1 MFRAPTA
8 ASSGPPPSLQASS
21 PAPAASSAASA
32 PFDEIAGL
40 REFHRLQD
48 RALPWIKQ
56 LSAAWAV
63 PHPAVVDFNLASDR
77 YMRAVDSPGMH
88 GGLAA
93 LQEACAHLERVAAP
107 ATNVAAMPP
116 GAMPADRFSAGTD
129 TPRLVRTRLET
140 SQLMRRLG
148 QCGPSARRL
157 LSTRKQFLGRLDMF
171 AARGLQGGSPSSADR
186 LVSQNALQRI
196 EQILAASRQLRGCP
210 EAQLAPLAREQARL
224 VAKQRQLRESG
235 IVDAHALNSSEARG
249 RRLLAV
255 YTAATPRDLARA
267 LASYEAFLDGLPRR
281 HAAEATS
288 HPAPPLP
295 PPAPHDDGDLHD
307 PFGVFAGL

>member
-21 PAPAASSAASA
+21 PAAASSTASA

-48 RALPWIKQ
+48 LALPWIKQ
-56 LSAAWAV
+56 LSTAWAV

-116 GAMPADRFSAGTD
+116 GAMPADRSGAEAD
-129 TPRLVRTRLET
+129 TRRLVRTRLQT

-157 LSTRKQFLGRLDMF
+157 LSTRKQFLGRLDML
-171 AARGLQGGSPSSADR
+171 AAQGLQGGSPSSADR

-224 VAKQRQLRESG
+224 VAKQKQLRESG
-235 IVDAHALNSSEARG
+235 IVDAHALDSSEARG

-255 YTAATPRDLARA
+255 YTAATPRELARA

-281 HAAEATS
+281 HAAAADS
-288 HPAPPLP
+288 HPAPPP
-295 PPAPHDDGDLHD
+295 PNPHDDDVYD